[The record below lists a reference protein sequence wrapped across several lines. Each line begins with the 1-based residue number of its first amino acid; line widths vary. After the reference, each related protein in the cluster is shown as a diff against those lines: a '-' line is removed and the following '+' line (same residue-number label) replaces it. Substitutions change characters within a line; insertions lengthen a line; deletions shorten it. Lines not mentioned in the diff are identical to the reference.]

1 MQKQVSQMCMTS
13 RQARRHTLMR
23 GILFAALATSAVA
36 PFDIR
41 DFFSSTENKM
51 SEIAHHKMSEIAHQA
66 AGATKSIQKKVLPRR
81 PDVQEA
87 GSSVAPLLQAAFG
100 SRKPPPPGNMADTM
114 GRAVAGAA
122 TASSTAPA
130 APEYAVRPCRAGMY
144 ELLTVGKGQL
154 GPRPPK
160 WPVPTET
167 GLFFTSHYASCPDG
181 KRGGDCW
188 WRTNEEGRQ
197 GCCQASSRHRMRSQ
211 LR

>member
-1 MQKQVSQMCMTS
+1 MSEGTHKILSATKTIAKQSLHPRPQVAGS
-13 RQARRHTLMR
+13 
-23 GILFAALATSAVA
+23 AAL
-36 PFDIR
+36 I
-41 DFFSSTENKM
+41 
-51 SEIAHHKMSEIAHQA
+51 
-66 AGATKSIQKKVLPRR
+66 
-81 PDVQEA
+81 
-87 GSSVAPLLQAAFG
+87 PLLAEAASEQ
-100 SRKPPPPGNMADTM
+100 SREDTAKNEGKISAEKM

-122 TASSTAPA
+122 TTSSTAPA